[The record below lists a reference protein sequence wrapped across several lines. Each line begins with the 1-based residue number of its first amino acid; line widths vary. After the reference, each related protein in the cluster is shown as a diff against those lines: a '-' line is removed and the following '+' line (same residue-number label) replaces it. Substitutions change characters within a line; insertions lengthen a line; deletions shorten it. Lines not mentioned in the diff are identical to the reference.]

1 MKEAQTKGS
10 SERRVMTDQQY
21 WNKASY
27 ASQGW
32 QVLLP
37 YTSNNLTVL
46 ISWKGAAI
54 YFSHHSEVE
63 RACVRTFYICLLG
76 RGCSHFVMVLHHR
89 PVQPF
94 PVGDPSPCTF
104 AESSLDSSI
113 AQSCFCPSPCG
124 GLQRAMPFQVVKEG
138 QQALIT
144 NQQGNSRVVV
154 GPRRVREKQFEAS
167 NSICRAICTI
177 SMCVWTRAVCT

>member
-1 MKEAQTKGS
+1 M
-10 SERRVMTDQQY
+10 D
-21 WNKASY
+21 
-27 ASQGW
+27 
-32 QVLLP
+32 
-37 YTSNNLTVL
+37 
-46 ISWKGAAI
+46 AAI
-54 YFSHHSEVE
+54 CFSHHSEEE
-63 RACVRTFYICLLG
+63 RACVRTLYICLLG

-154 GPRRVREKQFEAS
+154 GPRRVRERSTLKLQTPFVK
-167 NSICRAICTI
+167 RFVPYL
-177 SMCVWTRAVCT
+177 CVYGHGQSVLSQWND